1 MKFDIPIY
9 YDISK
14 QEEVVVK
21 ANIPASKVRQI
32 IKDFFDRKG
41 YDSRLAWLKENLDET
56 DLTTL

>member
-21 ANIPASKVRQI
+21 ANIPPSKVRQI

-41 YDSRLAWLKENLDET
+41 YDSRSAWLKENLDET